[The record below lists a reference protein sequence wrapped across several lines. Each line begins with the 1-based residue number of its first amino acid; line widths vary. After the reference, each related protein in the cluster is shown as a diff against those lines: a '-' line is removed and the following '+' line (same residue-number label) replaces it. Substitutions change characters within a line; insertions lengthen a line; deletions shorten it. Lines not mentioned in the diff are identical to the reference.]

1 MSSIS
6 DVAGQKQ
13 LVEAEISSP
22 FVLRKVQSN
31 KALAARLAPHQIAAE
46 EDGGDAIND
55 PLIRGL
61 SQRLP
66 STGSAWSLEDRARW
80 LRTAAS
86 IFNLVYTAQGEEK
99 REITIGVDDRWR
111 ATRRRLLVSLTQC
124 D

>member
-13 LVEAEISSP
+13 SVEAEISSP
-22 FVLRKVQSN
+22 FVLRKVQSS
-31 KALAARLAPHQIAAE
+31 KALAGQLVPHQIKAE

-61 SQRLP
+61 LQRLP

-99 REITIGVDDRWR
+99 REITIGVDDR
-111 ATRRRLLVSLTQC
+111 
-124 D
+124 